1 MSRENVE
8 LVKTL
13 LPPSGTDILPLIRD
27 EESFARTS
35 EALSPF
41 LADDFQ
47 GTTVFP
53 GLTRTFAG
61 LEGFRETWLDW
72 LEPWVTYRS
81 TIEEL
86 IDAGDRVVNLVR
98 DYGRREGMDEEVELI
113 GAAIWTIRE
122 GKVARCDAYVDRAEA
137 LKAAGLSE

>member
-1 MSRENVE
+1 MSQENVE
-8 LVKTL
+8 IVKAL

-27 EESFARTS
+27 DEGFARMR

-41 LADDFQ
+41 LADDFH
-47 GTTVFP
+47 GTIVFP
-53 GLTRTFAG
+53 SVAHPFAG
-61 LEGFRETWLDW
+61 LEGFREAWLDW
-72 LEPWVTYRS
+72 LEPWATYRT

-86 IDAGDRVVNLVR
+86 IDAGDRVVAVVR

-122 GKVARCDAYVDRAEA
+122 GKAARYDGYADRAEA

>member
-1 MSRENVE
+1 MSQENVE
-8 LVKTL
+8 LVKAL

-27 EESFARTS
+27 EEIFARLR
-35 EALSPF
+35 EAPSPL
-41 LADDFQ
+41 LATDFQ
-47 GTTVFP
+47 GSTVFP

-61 LEGFRETWLDW
+61 LEGFREAWLDW
-72 LEPWVTYRS
+72 LAPWATYRS

-86 IDAGDRVVNLVR
+86 VDAGDRVVNLVR
-98 DYGRREGMDEEVELI
+98 DYGRREGMDEEVELV

-122 GKVARCDAYVDRAEA
+122 GKVARYDAYVDRTEA

>member
-1 MSRENVE
+1 MSQENVE
-8 LVKTL
+8 MVKAL

-27 EESFARTS
+27 EEAFARLR

-47 GTTVFP
+47 GATVFP

-61 LEGFRETWLDW
+61 LEGFREAWLDW
-72 LEPWVTYRS
+72 LEPWATYRS
-81 TIEEL
+81 IIEEL

-98 DYGRREGMDEEVELI
+98 DYGRRKGMDEEVELV
-113 GAAIWTIRE
+113 GAAIWTIRD
-122 GKVARCDAYVDRAEA
+122 GKVARYDAYVDRADA
-137 LKAAGLSE
+137 LKAAGLSA

>member
-8 LVKTL
+8 LLKSL

-27 EESFARTS
+27 DEAFARMR

-47 GTTVFP
+47 GTTVLP
-53 GLTRTFAG
+53 SLTRPFTG
-61 LEGFRETWLDW
+61 LEGFREAWLDW
-72 LEPWVTYRS
+72 LEPWATYRS

-98 DYGRREGMDEEVELI
+98 DYGRREGMNEEVELI

-122 GKVARCDAYVDRAEA
+122 GKVARYDAYADRAEA
-137 LKAAGLSE
+137 LEAAGLSE